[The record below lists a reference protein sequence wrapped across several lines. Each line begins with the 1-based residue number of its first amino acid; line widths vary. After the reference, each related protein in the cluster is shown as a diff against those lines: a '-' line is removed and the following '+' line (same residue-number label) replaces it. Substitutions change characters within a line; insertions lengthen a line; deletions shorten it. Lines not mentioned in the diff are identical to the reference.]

1 MLVYDLSCCNSTF
14 AESEPGPFHTTDH
27 QVLVEGLCLELS
39 IREMPNTFY
48 SVVSFA
54 V

>member
-1 MLVYDLSCCNSTF
+1 MLACDLSCCNCTF
-14 AESEPGPFHTTDH
+14 AESEPGPSHTTDV

-39 IREMPNTFY
+39 IREMLNTFY
-48 SVVSFA
+48 SFA